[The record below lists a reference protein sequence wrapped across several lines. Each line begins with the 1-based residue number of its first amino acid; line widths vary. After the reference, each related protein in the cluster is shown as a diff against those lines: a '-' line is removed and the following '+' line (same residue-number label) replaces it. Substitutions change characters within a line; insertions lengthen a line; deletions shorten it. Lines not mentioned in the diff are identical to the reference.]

1 MGGDL
6 GGLPLRKAL
15 VLVVNLASTV
25 LTLMAGL
32 RENPLIVL
40 ITGRYD
46 EMRARLVE
54 RRINYNLVRDDFLDV
69 DTLLNLTRVGES
81 FRFFSAPT
89 RSPDNLGEDR
99 STCLRVNSINVTHAE
114 VYFDDFWGKGAR
126 RSQYFFHSISAP
138 RCDVINF
145 TPDWFDECVSTRNNS
160 TDECYRYI
168 LDNFIVLG
176 RIRSIQNGV
185 PGDFGRPGM
194 PFLRC
199 TGRPPS
205 SFMYITDLMVH
216 QSFWAGGSYHIQFE
230 SSKCLAVPKLLN
242 PDMNYGLF
250 QTEPMDQQAEVK
262 VALDNTGWFT
272 LLVTYAYGIVTLLLV
287 ARGVFNTLAKIRIVN
302 YVPVKLRFSGVRR
315 YLKYIIPFMNLSV
328 WTSDDEN
335 SIIRFK
341 GRVIMA
347 SDVWINHWLYML
359 LSILDAL
366 VSVRMTYSVYEMGQW
381 MLSMHITMEN
391 FIFMASAITRLTWLM
406 CFLHTGVR
414 LLLKLGARSLKAMK
428 MIRPHH
434 QHMLEWYIDASTLFM
449 SYKVYSLMLCFL
461 LYVLL
466 KVRGGT
472 SFMVNAPNSSRGIF
486 GGAPSLENFWNSEIM
501 IDFVVLLSLMML
513 GGGFL
518 GLVMLATPYKRVANN
533 KLLHLIQ
540 KRYVFVGWD
549 LGTVIESLGIDPFD
563 DKHIK
568 EDTATTNCPFGC
580 VLQQLY
586 QSGPSGHVTLVAD
599 YLFHGNGFSSPAVE
613 FHFPMRKAITMGLL
627 RSDKSVT
634 TAKAT
639 KVTAKYA
646 VSDATA
652 NFSST
657 AAADLVDSA
666 DEVGEMPNTE
676 NKSLFE
682 KELRLFAEAT
692 YGRVIL
698 VDENRPGKC
707 AKNSAGMMEYTTTD
721 ALASMSILD
730 IKHLL
735 NGTKNLTIG

>member
-1 MGGDL
+1 MGSDL

-15 VLVVNLASTV
+15 VLLVNLASTV

-40 ITGRYD
+40 VTGRYD
-46 EMRARLVE
+46 EMRARLIE

-69 DTLLNLTRVGES
+69 DTLVNLTHVGES

-168 LDNFIVLG
+168 LDNFTDLG
-176 RIRSIQNGV
+176 RIRAIQNGI

-272 LLVTYAYGIVTLLLV
+272 LFVTYAYGIVTLLLV
-287 ARGVFNTLAKIRIVN
+287 ARGVFNTLAKIRVVN

-406 CFLHTGVR
+406 CFIHTIVR
-414 LLLKLGARSLKAMK
+414 LLLKLLARSLKAMK

-513 GGGFL
+513 GGGFF

-533 KLLHLIQ
+533 RLLHLIQ
-540 KRYVFVGWD
+540 KRYIFVGWD
-549 LGTVIESLGIDPFD
+549 LGTVLESLGIDPFD
-563 DKHIK
+563 EKHLQD
-568 EDTATTNCPFGC
+568 DTATTNCPFGC
-580 VLQQLY
+580 VIQQLY
-586 QSGPSGHVTLVAD
+586 QCGPSGHVTLMAD
-599 YLFHGNGFSSPAVE
+599 YLFHGNGFSSPPVE
-613 FHFPMRKAITMGLL
+613 FHFPMRKAITMGIL
-627 RSDKSVT
+627 RSDKSGT
-634 TAKAT
+634 SNKAT
-639 KVTAKYA
+639 KVTAGNKYA
-646 VSDATA
+646 ASDATA
-652 NFSST
+652 NFSS
-657 AAADLVDSA
+657 AAADHVD
-666 DEVGEMPNTE
+666 DVGEIPSTE

-682 KELRLFAEAT
+682 KQLRLFAETT

-707 AKNSAGMMEYTTTD
+707 VKNSAGMMEYTTTD

-735 NGTKNLTIG
+735 NGTKNLTIR

>member
-1 MGGDL
+1 MGSDFK
-6 GGLPLRKAL
+6 GLPLRKAL
-15 VLVVNLASTV
+15 VLAVNIASTV

-40 ITGRYD
+40 VTGRYD

-54 RRINYNLVRDDFLDV
+54 RRINYDLVRDDFLDI
-69 DTLLNLTRVGES
+69 DTLTNLTRVGES
-81 FRFFSAPT
+81 FRFFTAPT

-138 RCDVINF
+138 RCDIINF
-145 TPDWFDECVSTRNNS
+145 LPQWFEEDCYMKHGNS
-160 TDECYRYI
+160 TDDCYRYI
-168 LDNFIVLG
+168 LDNFEQLKE
-176 RIRSIQNGV
+176 IRVIQNAI

-199 TGRPPS
+199 KGRPAS

-230 SSKCLAVPKLLN
+230 SSKCLAVPRLLN

-250 QTEPMDQQAEVK
+250 QTEPVDQQAEVK
-262 VALDNTGWFT
+262 VAIDNTGWFT
-272 LLVTYAYGIVTLLLV
+272 LIVTYAYGIVTLLLV

-302 YVPVKLRFSGVRR
+302 YMPYQLRFAGVRR
-315 YLKYIIPFMNLSV
+315 YLRYIVPFMNLSV
-328 WTSDDEN
+328 WTADDDN
-335 SIIRFK
+335 AIIRFK
-341 GRVIMA
+341 GKVVMA

-366 VSVRMTYSVYEMGQW
+366 VSVRVTYSVYEIGQW
-381 MLSMHITMEN
+381 MLSMHITMDN
-391 FIFMASAITRLTWLM
+391 FIFMASALTRLTWLM
-406 CFLHTGVR
+406 CFAHTVVR

-428 MIRPHH
+428 MIRAHH
-434 QHMLEWYIDASTLFM
+434 QHTIEWYVDSSTLFV

-461 LYVLL
+461 MYVLL

-513 GGGFL
+513 GGGFF
-518 GLVMLATPYKRVANN
+518 GLVMLMTPYKRVANN
-533 KLLHLIQ
+533 KLLHIIQ

-549 LGTVIESLGIDPFD
+549 LGAVMDSLGIDPFNEKLVQD
-563 DKHIK
+563 DFAS
-568 EDTATTNCPFGC
+568 TSCPFGC

-599 YLFHGNGFSSPAVE
+599 YLFNGNGFSSPLVE
-613 FHFPMRKAITMGLL
+613 FHFPIRKAMAMGLL
-627 RSDKSVT
+627 GGEKSSG
-634 TAKAT
+634 AT
-639 KVTAKYA
+639 KGKVSASTKYA
-646 VSDATA
+646 PASDATA
-652 NFSST
+652 NFSLTSG
-657 AAADLVDSA
+657 AVDPDSG
-666 DEVGEMPNTE
+666 DEMPNAE

-682 KELRLFAEAT
+682 KRLRLFTETT

-698 VDENRPGKC
+698 IDENKPGKC
-707 AKNSAGMMEYTTTD
+707 GKNSAGMMQYSTTD

>member
-1 MGGDL
+1 MGNEFH
-6 GGLPLRKAL
+6 GLPLRKAL
-15 VLVVNLASTV
+15 VLLVNLASTA

-40 ITGRYD
+40 VTGRYD
-46 EMRARLVE
+46 EMRARLME
-54 RRINYNLVRDDFLDV
+54 RRINYNLVRDDFLNV
-69 DTLLNLTRVGES
+69 DTLTNLTRVGES

-99 STCLRVNSINVTHAE
+99 STCMRVNSINVTHAE

-145 TPDWFDECVSTRNNS
+145 NPEWFTECLFTNNNS
-160 TDECYRYI
+160 TDDCHRYI
-168 LDNFIVLG
+168 LDNFDDLSKK
-176 RIRSIQNGV
+176 RAIQNGV

-199 TGRPPS
+199 TGRPPA

-216 QSFWAGGSYHIQFE
+216 QAFWAGGSYHIQFE
-230 SSKCLAVPKLLN
+230 SSKCLAVPRII
-242 PDMNYGLF
+242 DFETNYGLF
-250 QTEPMDQQAEVK
+250 QTEPLDQQAEVK

-272 LLVTYAYGIVTLLLV
+272 LIVTYSYGIVTLLLV
-287 ARGVFNTLAKIRIVN
+287 ARGVFNTLAKLRIVN
-302 YVPVKLRFSGVRR
+302 YVPVKLRFGGVRR
-315 YLKYIIPFMNLSV
+315 YFKYIFPFMNLSV

-341 GRVIMA
+341 GKVIMA

-366 VSVRMTYSVYEMGQW
+366 VSVRMTYSVYEIGQW
-381 MLSMHITMEN
+381 MLSMHITMDN
-391 FIFMASAITRLTWLM
+391 FIFMASAITRMTWLM
-406 CFLHTGVR
+406 CFLHTVVR

-434 QHMLEWYIDASTLFM
+434 QHVLEWYIDSSTLFL

-513 GGGFL
+513 GGGFF
-518 GLVMLATPYKRVANN
+518 GIVMLATPFKRVANN
-533 KLLHLIQ
+533 RLLHLIQ

-549 LGTVIESLGIDPFD
+549 LGTVLDSLGIDPFNSKLLKD
-563 DKHIK
+563 DVAI
-568 EDTATTNCPFGC
+568 TSCPFGC
-580 VLQQLY
+580 ILQQLY
-586 QSGPSGHVTLVAD
+586 QSGPSGHVTLMAD
-599 YLFHGNGFSSPAVE
+599 YLLHGNGFATPPVE
-613 FHFPMRKAITMGLL
+613 FHFPMRKAVAMGLL
-627 RSDKSVT
+627 LHSDKSGT
-634 TAKAT
+634 TKAT
-639 KVTAKYA
+639 KVSAGTKYA

-652 NFSST
+652 NFST
-657 AAADLVDSA
+657 QADHIEPNDA
-666 DEVGEMPNTE
+666 VGEMPNTD
-676 NKSLFE
+676 NKSLFDRN
-682 KELRLFAEAT
+682 LLLFAETT

-698 VDENRPGKC
+698 IDENKPGKC
-707 AKNSAGMMEYTTTD
+707 GKNSAGMMEYTTTD

>member
-1 MGGDL
+1 
-6 GGLPLRKAL
+6 
-15 VLVVNLASTV
+15 
-25 LTLMAGL
+25 MAGL
-32 RENPLIVL
+32 RENPLLVL
-40 ITGRYD
+40 VTGRYD
-46 EMRARLVE
+46 EMRARLIE
-54 RRINYNLVRDDFLDV
+54 RRINYDLVRDDFLDV
-69 DTLLNLTRVGES
+69 NTLTNLTRVGES

-145 TPDWFDECVSTRNNS
+145 LPEWFDECVIAHENS
-160 TDECYRYI
+160 TDTCYRYI
-168 LDNFIVLG
+168 LDNFEDLSD
-176 RIRSIQNGV
+176 IRVIQNGV
-185 PGDFGRPGM
+185 SGDFGRPGM

-230 SSKCLAVPKLLN
+230 SSKCLAVPRLIN
-242 PDMNYGLF
+242 PDMKYGLF
-250 QTEPMDQQAEVK
+250 QTEAMDQQAEVK

-272 LLVTYAYGIVTLLLV
+272 LFVTYSYGIVTLLLV
-287 ARGVFNTLAKIRIVN
+287 ARGVFNTLAKIRVVN
-302 YVPVKLRFSGVRR
+302 YVPSTLRFAGVRR
-315 YLKYIIPFMNLSV
+315 YLRYIVPFMNLSV

-335 SIIRFK
+335 AIIRFK

-366 VSVRMTYSVYEMGQW
+366 VSVRMTYSVYEIGQW
-381 MLSMHITMEN
+381 MLSMHITMDN

-406 CFLHTGVR
+406 CFIHTVVR
-414 LLLKLGARSLKAMK
+414 LLLKVGARSLKVMK

-434 QHMLEWYIDASTLFM
+434 QHSLEWYIDSSALFV

-486 GGAPSLENFWNSEIM
+486 GGAPSVENFWNSEIM

-518 GLVMLATPYKRVANN
+518 GLVMLATPFKRVANN
-533 KLLHLIQ
+533 KLVHIIQ

-549 LGTVIESLGIDPFD
+549 LGTVLDSLGIDPFNNKLMHD
-563 DKHIK
+563 D
-568 EDTATTNCPFGC
+568 TTTTNCPFGC
-580 VLQQLY
+580 ILQQLY
-586 QSGPSGHVTLVAD
+586 QSGPSGYVTMVAD
-599 YLFHGNGFSSPAVE
+599 YLFHGNGFSSPPVE
-613 FHFPMRKAITMGLL
+613 FHFPIRKAIAMGLIL
-627 RSDKSVT
+627 SDKSSVGKG
-634 TAKAT
+634 AKVSAST
-639 KVTAKYA
+639 KYA

-652 NFSST
+652 NFSMKSGP
-657 AAADLVDSA
+657 AADHETVDETS
-666 DEVGEMPNTE
+666 EMRTLE
-676 NKSLFE
+676 SKSLFD
-682 KELRLFAEAT
+682 KYLRLFIETT

-698 VDENRPGKC
+698 IDEGVPGKC
-707 AKNSAGMMEYTTTD
+707 TKNAAGMMEYTVTD

-735 NGTKNLTIG
+735 NGTKNITIG

>member
-1 MGGDL
+1 MGSDL
-6 GGLPLRKAL
+6 QGLPLRKAL
-15 VLVVNLASTV
+15 VLVANLASTV

-40 ITGRYD
+40 VTGRYD
-46 EMRARLVE
+46 EMRARLAE

-69 DTLLNLTRVGES
+69 DTLTNLTRVGES

-99 STCLRVNSINVTHAE
+99 STCMRVNAINVTHAE

-126 RSQYFFHSISAP
+126 RSQFFFHSISAP
-138 RCDVINF
+138 RCDVINLR
-145 TPDWFDECVSTRNNS
+145 PDWFDECLINHGNS
-160 TDECYRYI
+160 TDEAYRYI
-168 LDNFIVLG
+168 LDSFEDLRKN
-176 RIRSIQNGV
+176 RTIQNGA

-199 TGRPPS
+199 TGRPPT

-230 SSKCLAVPKLLN
+230 SSKCLAVPRLLN

-250 QTEPMDQQAEVK
+250 QTEPLDQKADVK
-262 VALDNTGWFT
+262 VALDNTGWLT
-272 LLVTYAYGIVTLLLV
+272 ILVTYTYGIVTLFLV
-287 ARGVFNTLAKIRIVN
+287 ARGVFNTLAKLRIVN
-302 YVPVKLRFSGVRR
+302 YVPVKLRFSGFRR
-315 YLKYIIPFMNLSV
+315 YLKYIVPFMNLSV

-341 GRVIMA
+341 GKSLIA
-347 SDVWINHWLYML
+347 SDVWINHWLYIL

-366 VSVRMTYSVYEMGQW
+366 VSVRMTYSVYEIGQW

-391 FIFMASAITRLTWLM
+391 FIFMASAITRMTWLM
-406 CFLHTGVR
+406 CFIHTLVR
-414 LLLKLGARSLKAMK
+414 LLLKLVARSLKGMK
-428 MIRPHH
+428 LIRPHH
-434 QHMLEWYIDASTLFM
+434 QQTLEWYIDASSLFL

-513 GGGFL
+513 GGGFF
-518 GLVMLATPYKRVANN
+518 GLVVLATPYKRVTNN
-533 KLLHLIQ
+533 KLVHMIQ

-549 LGTVIESLGIDPFD
+549 LGSVLESLGIDPFD
-563 DKHIK
+563 ETLLKD
-568 EDTATTNCPFGC
+568 DVATTNCPFGC

-586 QSGPSGHVTLVAD
+586 QSGPSGHVALVAD
-599 YLFHGNGFSSPAVE
+599 YLFHGNGFASPPVE
-613 FHFPMRKAITMGLL
+613 FHFPIRKAIMMGLL
-627 RSDKSVT
+627 RSEKSSGT
-634 TAKAT
+634 TKAS
-639 KVTAKYA
+639 KVGAGAKYG
-646 VSDATA
+646 VSDATT
-652 NFSST
+652 NFSIKSG
-657 AAADLVDSA
+657 APDPV
-666 DEVGEMPNTE
+666 DEVADMPNTDS
-676 NKSLFE
+676 KSLFD
-682 KELRLFAEAT
+682 KHLWLCAETT

-698 VDENRPGKC
+698 VDGDKCGKC
-707 AKNSAGMMEYTTTD
+707 GKNSAGMMEYSTTD
-721 ALASMSILD
+721 ALASMNILD

>member
-1 MGGDL
+1 MGHEL
-6 GGLPLRKAL
+6 RVLPLRKAL

-40 ITGRYD
+40 VTGRYD
-46 EMRARLVE
+46 EMRARLME
-54 RRINYNLVRDDFLDV
+54 RRINYNLVRDDFLDIDV
-69 DTLLNLTRVGES
+69 LTNLTRVGES
-81 FRFFSAPT
+81 YRFFSAPT

-99 STCLRVNSINVTHAE
+99 STCMRVNSINVTHAE
-114 VYFDDFWGKGAR
+114 VYFDDFWGTGAR
-126 RSQYFFHSISAP
+126 RSQYFFHM
-138 RCDVINF
+138 CYTN
-145 TPDWFDECVSTRNNS
+145 NNS
-160 TDECYRYI
+160 TDDCHRYI
-168 LDNFIVLG
+168 FDNFDDLSKKRFV
-176 RIRSIQNGV
+176 QNGV

-199 TGRPPS
+199 TGRPPA
-205 SFMYITDLMVH
+205 SFMYMTDLMVH
-216 QSFWAGGSYHIQFE
+216 QAFWAGGSYHIQFE
-230 SSKCLAVPKLLN
+230 SSKCLAVPRII
-242 PDMNYGLF
+242 DFETNYGLF
-250 QTEPMDQQAEVK
+250 QTESLDQQAEVK

-272 LLVTYAYGIVTLLLV
+272 LIVTYAYGLVTLLLV
-287 ARGVFNTLAKIRIVN
+287 ARGVFNTLAKLRIVN
-302 YVPVKLRFSGVRR
+302 YVPVKLRFAGVRR
-315 YLKYIIPFMNLSV
+315 YFKYIFPFMNLSV

-366 VSVRMTYSVYEMGQW
+366 VSIRMTYSVYEIGQW
-381 MLSMHITMEN
+381 MLSMHITMDN
-391 FIFMASAITRLTWLM
+391 FIFMASAITRMTWLM
-406 CFLHTGVR
+406 CFLHTAVR

-434 QHMLEWYIDASTLFM
+434 QHILEWYIDASTLFL

-472 SFMVNAPNSSRGIF
+472 SFMVNAPNPSRGIF

-513 GGGFL
+513 GGGFF

-533 KLLHLIQ
+533 RLLHLIQ
-540 KRYVFVGWD
+540 RRYVFVGWD
-549 LGTVIESLGIDPFD
+549 LGAVIDSLGIDPFNEKLLKD
-563 DKHIK
+563 DV
-568 EDTATTNCPFGC
+568 ATTSCPFGC

-586 QSGPSGHVTLVAD
+586 QSGPSGHVTMVAD
-599 YLFHGNGFSSPAVE
+599 YLFHGNGFATPPVE
-613 FHFPMRKAITMGLL
+613 FHFPMRKAVTMGLL
-627 RSDKSVT
+627 RSNKSGT
-634 TAKAT
+634 TKAT
-639 KVTAKYA
+639 KVSAGAKYTP
-646 VSDATA
+646 SDATN
-652 NFSST
+652 NFST
-657 AAADLVDSA
+657 QADHFDQPS
-666 DEVGEMPNTE
+666 DVGDMPNTE

-682 KELRLFAEAT
+682 KNLRLFAETT
-692 YGRVIL
+692 YGRMIL
-698 VDENRPGKC
+698 IDENKPGKC
-707 AKNSAGMMEYTTTD
+707 GKNAAGMMEYTTTD
-721 ALASMSILD
+721 ALAAMSILD

>member
-1 MGGDL
+1 MGSDL

-40 ITGRYD
+40 VTGRYD

-69 DTLLNLTRVGES
+69 DTLVNLTRVGES

-168 LDNFIVLG
+168 LDNFSDLG
-176 RIRSIQNGV
+176 RIRAIQNGV

-205 SFMYITDLMVH
+205 PFMYITDLMVH
-216 QSFWAGGSYHIQFE
+216 QSFWAGGSYHVQFE

-272 LLVTYAYGIVTLLLV
+272 LFVTYAYGIITLLLV

-315 YLKYIIPFMNLSV
+315 YLKYILPFMNLSV

-347 SDVWINHWLYML
+347 SDVWINHWLYIL

-406 CFLHTGVR
+406 CFIHTVVR
-414 LLLKLGARSLKAMK
+414 LLLKLLARSLKAMK
-428 MIRPHH
+428 MVRPHH

-501 IDFVVLLSLMML
+501 VDFVVLLSLMML
-513 GGGFL
+513 GGGFF

-540 KRYVFVGWD
+540 KRYIFVGWD
-549 LGTVIESLGIDPFD
+549 IGTVVESLGIDPFD
-563 DKHIK
+563 DKHLQ
-568 EDTATTNCPFGC
+568 DGTATTNCPFGC
-580 VLQQLY
+580 VIQQLY
-586 QSGPSGHVTLVAD
+586 QSGPSGHVTLMAD
-599 YLFHGNGFSSPAVE
+599 YLFHGNGFSSPPVE
-613 FHFPMRKAITMGLL
+613 FHFPMRKAVTMGLL
-627 RSDKSVT
+627 RSDKSGT
-634 TAKAT
+634 TTKPT
-639 KVTAKYA
+639 KVSAGNKYA

-652 NFSST
+652 NFSS
-657 AAADLVDSA
+657 AAADHVDDVA
-666 DEVGEMPNTE
+666 ELPNTE
-676 NKSLFE
+676 NKSLFD
-682 KELRLFAEAT
+682 KQLHLFAETT

-698 VDENRPGKC
+698 IDENRPGKC
-707 AKNSAGMMEYTTTD
+707 VKNSAGMMEYTTTD